1 MRDFMLSLVI
11 LALLLSIPALALA
24 AGERIL
30 VTNTRDGAL
39 SVISRDT
46 HEVIKTIPAG
56 RKANRLS
63 LAPDGRHAYLINDG
77 SAFRARFRHA
87 YAQIHPPRARRAR
100 PLQPGVL
107 AQTARAPIS

>member
-1 MRDFMLSLVI
+1 MRDIMLSLVI
-11 LALLLSIPALALA
+11 LALLISMPASALA
-24 AGERIL
+24 AGERIF
-30 VTNTRDGAL
+30 VTNTRDGTL

-77 SAFRARFRHA
+77 SAYVRVFDTHTLKFIRRV
-87 YAQIHPPRARRAR
+87 AQDATPTTWRSP
-100 PLQPGVL
+100 
-107 AQTARAPIS
+107 QTARAPIS